1 MEILQRIY
9 FAFVEIFSLLLLE
22 FIIHLSTLYSH
33 HAMDESRLPLGFI
46 QHFIKK
52 YISLSQTSQRIAQ
65 VIQKLHH
72 QSR

>member
-22 FIIHLSTLYSH
+22 FIINLCH

-46 QHFIKK
+46 QPLTTK
-52 YISLSQTSQRIAQ
+52 YILLSQTA
-65 VIQKLHH
+65 LT
-72 QSR
+72 